1 VANSGSGSKTYG
13 AHGQTA
19 TGSMG
24 QTATGSMGQTATGRP
39 ALEPAGALDGQ
50 LEWRR

>member
-13 AHGQTA
+13 AH
-19 TGSMG
+19 G